1 MEFRGDNKRISGLM
15 ISKTGKETK
24 RVIDELEGRMIEC
37 EEDQRGVRKEVRKN
51 LKRIKSEVVKEVRRE
66 FR

>member
-1 MEFRGDNKRISGLM
+1 M

-37 EEDQRGVRKEVRKN
+37 EEDQKGVRKEVRKN